1 MSTAV
6 APTSFYVTADD
17 TSEHYISIS
26 QVNASSWSVS
36 GYDSSW
42 ITFSRTSGSGTAT
55 IYFTLSENSGAA
67 RSSSFMIAGMPVQ
80 INQETGVFAFSPTT
94 ANVSEDNG
102 SVAVTLTCGASQ
114 QWTISS
120 NSTWC
125 TINGNQSYTGT
136 GPATVHA
143 SYGVNIKSTARTAIL
158 TVYKG
163 STSMGTLTLT
173 QAGAGSVSITSSL
186 NVGPVGNV
194 YTISVTDS
202 DNIGWRLTSNQS
214 WCTVS
219 PSSGT
224 GTATNITVTV
234 GSNTSTTASRTATIT
249 CTPTT
254 GSASTCYVYQSTATA
269 VSVTPSTITFDPYG
283 STETVSITGTYTEWD
298 LISSPSW
305 CVASAIGGN
314 VDFVDFTA
322 EANTGS
328 SNRSGQI
335 VIDVDGTRYTVNV
348 SQGVATATT
357 YTFTIVPTP
366 SNATVTINGE
376 PRTSYSCPAGTNI
389 TWSVAAS
396 GYVTQNGT
404 YTMTAENHTENVVL
418 SAEQGYTFTVVPT
431 PSDATV
437 TINGSPRTSYTC
449 PAGTYISWS
458 VSKTGY
464 VTQSGNYRMGAA
476 DHTETVTL
484 TQEQT
489 YTLSVSPNSV
499 SFAYDTYSTN
509 KWDNIGET
517 IQIGGNDSWSLTMPS
532 WCRSYGDTTSGT
544 APQYIKV
551 SPSSPNTSSTAR
563 TGTITITG
571 THGATFTVSVTQAAL
586 SYEIV
591 GEPYPSIGVTA
602 VYVTDPVVSVNWS
615 VVTGASICTTSES
628 DGSFYVTPNE
638 NAQVDDTILIR
649 ATSTL
654 DNTRYEELELT
665 VSEGVVAS
673 GYFDMPETM
682 TYTSFST
689 TNYITCVP
697 VNIQSGT
704 VTSTLNDPDGI
715 LLYGRWYEL
724 SERIAFQVKSN
735 ANLNVDHTWTFTVTG
750 TDTDGLT
757 VTQTVTC
764 YYTTG

>member
-1 MSTAV
+1 
-6 APTSFYVTADD
+6 
-17 TSEHYISIS
+17 
-26 QVNASSWSVS
+26 
-36 GYDSSW
+36 
-42 ITFSRTSGSGTAT
+42 
-55 IYFTLSENSGAA
+55 
-67 RSSSFMIAGMPVQ
+67 
-80 INQETGVFAFSPTT
+80 
-94 ANVSEDNG
+94 
-102 SVAVTLTCGASQ
+102 
-114 QWTISS
+114 
-120 NSTWC
+120 
-125 TINGNQSYTGT
+125 
-136 GPATVHA
+136 
-143 SYGVNIKSTARTAIL
+143 
-158 TVYKG
+158 
-163 STSMGTLTLT
+163 MGT
-173 QAGAGSVSITSSL
+173 
-186 NVGPVGNV
+186 
-194 YTISVTDS
+194 
-202 DNIGWRLTSNQS
+202 
-214 WCTVS
+214 
-219 PSSGT
+219 
-224 GTATNITVTV
+224 
-234 GSNTSTTASRTATIT
+234 
-249 CTPTT
+249 
-254 GSASTCYVYQSTATA
+254 
-269 VSVTPSTITFDPYG
+269 
-283 STETVSITGTYTEWD
+283 
-298 LISSPSW
+298 
-305 CVASAIGGN
+305 
-314 VDFVDFTA
+314 
-322 EANTGS
+322 
-328 SNRSGQI
+328 
-335 VIDVDGTRYTVNV
+335 
-348 SQGVATATT
+348 
-357 YTFTIVPTP
+357 
-366 SNATVTINGE
+366 
-376 PRTSYSCPAGTNI
+376 
-389 TWSVAAS
+389 
-396 GYVTQNGT
+396 
-404 YTMTAENHTENVVL
+404 EN
-418 SAEQGYTFTVVPT
+418 
-431 PSDATV
+431 
-437 TINGSPRTSYTC
+437 
-449 PAGTYISWS
+449 
-458 VSKTGY
+458 
-464 VTQSGNYRMGAA
+464 
-476 DHTETVTL
+476 HTETVTL

-532 WCRSYGDTTSGT
+532 WCRSYGDTISGT
-544 APQYIKV
+544 APQYIKI
-551 SPSSPNTSSTAR
+551 SPNSPNTSSTAR

-571 THGATFTVSVTQAAL
+571 THGATATVSVTQAAL

-704 VTSTLNDPDGI
+704 VTSTLSDPDGI

-750 TDTDGLT
+750 TDTDGVT